1 MTSAYCSRYRSRS
14 HGSAVRRRRRRGWF
28 TLPAQLLPPFH
39 FSRPVSAMFGAP
51 EEDDADFLSP
61 ASGARLASLF
71 GLDQTVSSLGNEF
84 FQFTAPKQPKKSQT
98 AAGQAQKAPVAPA
111 APAVLVATAVLA
123 YRYTNG
129 QYLKQGKYG
138 AAVVGNHAAKEYRI
152 LLYISQQQQITAARI
167 HPGFVLT
174 VQPNNY
180 STFYDDQRQNWSIMF
195 ESEKAAMDF
204 SKQVC
209 IAKCNSSPGLDS
221 VLYQDLLLGEGQA
234 VEAGDS
240 LEVAYTGWLFQN
252 NGLGQVFDSNVN
264 KDKLLRLKL
273 GSGKV
278 IKGWEEG
285 MMGMKKG
292 GRRYLIIPPAWAYGA
307 QGVAGRVPPD
317 STLVFEVEVR
327 RVKLAKECS
336 GSDGL
341 SVSSRDSPA
350 PSPVP
355 SSDGFSADTGLL
367 PPSTI
372 PPKPGEPAVRAKSN
386 SISEQLANPDVA
398 KAKLISRMAK
408 MGQPMLPFLAGTAG
422 SQLDSSDSEIEDPNA
437 LRGTNQ
443 PVASSSVRPSQPSQA
458 VLPTVST
465 QVPQAS
471 GAAPSVSSA
480 AALIPATIQPSAALP
495 GGAQA
500 FQAYPGMTFAYP
512 QTAASASQLQPVGQ
526 MYPAPYQAPGDVT
539 SFLMTE
545 ARQHNTEIRLAVSK
559 VVDKMDHLA
568 AKVEELK
575 KQHSATSSLLPG
587 ISSVTMEAS
596 LIMSNIQ
603 RIIQENERLKQE
615 IFEKSSRI
623 EEQNEKI
630 SELIERNQRYV
641 EQSNLLMEQRN
652 HSLQT
657 TNENT
662 QARVLHAEQE
672 KAKVAEELAAAT
684 AQVSQ
689 LQLELTAHQKQEM
702 ALRQQLSAAVQE
714 AERHEAQLN
723 KLQAQ
728 VAELQEAS
736 EDSQSRFKAEK
747 QSRKQLDM
755 KITALEE
762 ELTDLKVEKETLER
776 NLAERKKKS
785 LSERAQAEE
794 EMEEIRRSYQQE
806 LDKLRQ
812 LLKKARTSTDQA
824 AAEQLSLIQA
834 ELESQWEA
842 KCERALAS
850 AKEQHVRQY
859 QEVCEHRDSLQQQLA
874 QLEEKLTALKHS
886 KKAEEQKLAEV
897 QQRLEELEP
906 LQEKVSALQADAVE
920 LKARYEERIRALE
933 RGQEGSSPA
942 DFTEE
947 VKKIMNSVFQSL
959 RGEFELD
966 ETYSGRTVLG
976 VVMNTIKTVTLQLL
990 NRQQEKPDPDSE
1002 KEESGTGAE
1011 RQEGSPGAKTN
1022 HEEPMQ
1028 NSPAQSVA
1036 LPADPGETPT
1046 GSMVSEQE
1054 DNSAPLL
1061 ARPGTPEGEQES
1073 WSKEEKIEEEHL
1085 CPTAKSHLD
1094 PEEGPLPAGQ
1104 PVPEVQQR
1112 QEGNPLG
1119 EAEPEHS
1126 PSRGSLQAEVA
1137 EPSVPEAKPGEAD
1150 VAALPTNAA
1159 AEQKAEEA
1167 VGGLEPPPLNG
1178 EEGSGSDPWDGA
1190 GSEKDRSASVSSPAE
1205 LGSAGTR
1212 ETPGQQGLGSSP
1224 RQKDSSLFED
1234 DNFFET
1240 ASPKPLKPQVPSEEE
1255 DEEEVSMKGRPP
1267 PAPLFGDDDDDDLD
1281 WLG

>member
-1 MTSAYCSRYRSRS
+1 YEGSPCHSFKVTSSLVY
-14 HGSAVRRRRRRGWF
+14 
-28 TLPAQLLPPFH
+28 
-39 FSRPVSAMFGAP
+39 
-51 EEDDADFLSP
+51 
-61 ASGARLASLF
+61 ARLASLF
-71 GLDQTVSSLGNEF
+71 GLDQTVSSHGNEF
-84 FQFTAPKQPKKSQT
+84 FQYTAPKQPKKGQT
-98 AAGQAQKAPVAPA
+98 AAQKAPVAPA
-111 APAVLVATAVLA
+111 ASGAPSVFMATAVHA

-138 AAVVGNHAAKEYRI
+138 AAVVGNHATKEYRI
-152 LLYISQQQQITAARI
+152 LLYISQQQQIATARI
-167 HPGFVLT
+167 HPGFILT

-209 IAKCNSSPGLDS
+209 IAKCNSSPVLDS
-221 VLYQDLLLGEGQA
+221 VLCQDLLLGEGQG
-234 VEAGDS
+234 VEGGDS
-240 LEVAYTGWLFQN
+240 LEIAYTGWLFQN

-285 MMGMKKG
+285 MVGMKKG

-327 RVKLAKECS
+327 RVKLVKECS
-336 GSDGL
+336 GSDGQ

-355 SSDGFSADTGLL
+355 NSDGFSADT
-367 PPSTI
+367 
-372 PPKPGEPAVRAKSN
+372 
-386 SISEQLANPDVA
+386 DVA

-422 SQLDSSDSEIEDPNA
+422 GQLDSSDSEIEVHHQSHKCNLFLIFFFLQCEFLNVESVAIA
-437 LRGTNQ
+437 LALYRE
-443 PVASSSVRPSQPSQA
+443 SVLCFCGKR
-458 VLPTVST
+458 
-465 QVPQAS
+465 
-471 GAAPSVSSA
+471 
-480 AALIPATIQPSAALP
+480 
-495 GGAQA
+495 
-500 FQAYPGMTFAYP
+500 AYPGMAFAYP

-526 MYPAPYQAPGDVT
+526 MYPTPYQAPGDVT

-545 ARQHNTEIRLAVSK
+545 ARQHNTEIRMAVSK

-575 KQHSATSSLLPG
+575 KQNTGNGSLLPG

-596 LIMSNIQ
+596 MIMSNIQ

-689 LQLELTAHQKQEM
+689 LQLELTAHEKKEM
-702 ALRQQLSAAVQE
+702 DLRKQLSAALQE
-714 AERHEAQLN
+714 AERHETQLN

-728 VAELQEAS
+728 LAELQEAS
-736 EDSQSRFKAEK
+736 EDTQTRFKAEK
-747 QSRKQLDM
+747 QSRKQLDL

-842 KCERALAS
+842 RCERTLAS

-859 QEVCEHRDSLQQQLA
+859 QEVCEQRDSLQQQVS
-874 QLEEKLTALKHS
+874 QLEEKY
-886 KKAEEQKLAEV
+886 
-897 QQRLEELEP
+897 
-906 LQEKVSALQADAVE
+906 SALQSDIVV
-920 LKARYEERIRALE
+920 LKGHYEKRIRDLE
-933 RGQEGSSPA
+933 KDQGRSSSA

-947 VKKIMNSVFQSL
+947 VKKIMNGVFQSL
-959 RGEFELD
+959 RGEFELE

-990 NRQQEKPDPDSE
+990 NRQQEKLDHDSK
-1002 KEESGTGAE
+1002 KEESRTGAA
-1011 RQEGSPGAKTN
+1011 RQEGSPGAKTD
-1022 HEEPMQ
+1022 HEEPVQ
-1028 NSPAQSVA
+1028 HSPAQCVA
-1036 LPADPGETPT
+1036 FPADPGEAAT
-1046 GSMVSEQE
+1046 GSMVSDQE
-1054 DNSAPLL
+1054 GESAPLS
-1061 ARPGTPEGEQES
+1061 ARPRAPEEEQATQSSGMSE
-1073 WSKEEKIEEEHL
+1073 EEKVQGEHL
-1085 CPTAKSHLD
+1085 SSTAESSLD
-1094 PEEGPLPAGQ
+1094 PDKGPVLAGQ
-1104 PVPEVQQR
+1104 PVPEVDENFVPAEQR
-1112 QEGNPLG
+1112 EESSPIR
-1119 EAEPEHS
+1119 EAETEHS
-1126 PSRGSLQAEVA
+1126 PSGVSLQAEVA
-1137 EPSVPEAKPGEAD
+1137 EPSALEAKPREAD
-1150 VAALPTNAA
+1150 VAVLPEKPA
-1159 AEQKAEEA
+1159 AEQEAEEP

-1178 EEGSGSDPWDGA
+1178 EGGNCTDPLGGA
-1190 GSEKDRSASVSSPAE
+1190 SCEEPASVSNTAE
-1205 LGSAGTR
+1205 LSSAIMR
-1212 ETPGQQGLGSSP
+1212 ETPGQQKLGSSP
-1224 RQKDSSLFED
+1224 RQKDS
-1234 DNFFET
+1234 
-1240 ASPKPLKPQVPSEEE
+1240 
-1255 DEEEVSMKGRPP
+1255 R
-1267 PAPLFGDDDDDDLD
+1267 
-1281 WLG
+1281 

>member
-1 MTSAYCSRYRSRS
+1 
-14 HGSAVRRRRRRGWF
+14 
-28 TLPAQLLPPFH
+28 
-39 FSRPVSAMFGAP
+39 MFGPA

-71 GLDQTVSSLGNEF
+71 GLDQTVSGQGNEF
-84 FQFTAPKQPKKSQT
+84 FQFTAPKQPKKGQA
-98 AAGQAQKAPVAPA
+98 AAGQPQKAPVAPA

-123 YRYTNG
+123 YRYANG

-152 LLYISQQQQITAARI
+152 LLYISQQQQITTARI

-209 IAKCNSSPGLDS
+209 IAKCNSSPVLES
-221 VLYQDLLLGEGQA
+221 VLYQDLLLGEGQG

-307 QGVAGRVPPD
+307 QGVPGRVPPD
-317 STLVFEVEVR
+317 STLVFEVEVK

-336 GSDGL
+336 ASDGL

-355 SSDGFSADTGLL
+355 SSDGFSADTGLM

-422 SQLDSSDSEIEDPNA
+422 GQLDSSDSEIEDPNT
-437 LRGTNQ
+437 LRGTAQ
-443 PVASSSVRPSQPSQA
+443 PVAPSAMRPSQPAQA

-480 AALIPATIQPSAALP
+480 ALIPATIQPHSALP
-495 GGAQA
+495 GGAQG
-500 FQAYPGMTFAYP
+500 FQAYPGMAFAYP

-575 KQHSATSSLLPG
+575 KQSSANSSLLPG

-596 LIMSNIQ
+596 MIMSNIQ

-672 KAKVAEELAAAT
+672 KHMLPVDRGWDQAKVAEELAAAT

-702 ALRQQLSAAVQE
+702 ALRKQLSAAVQE

-736 EDSQSRFKAEK
+736 EDTQSRFKAEK
-747 QSRKQLDM
+747 QSRKQLDL

-850 AKEQHVRQY
+850 AKEQHARQY
-859 QEVCEHRDSLQQQLA
+859 QEVCEQRDSLQQQLA

-886 KKAEEQKLAEV
+886 KKAEEQKLSEV

-906 LQEKVSALQADAVE
+906 IQEKFSALQADAVV

-933 RGQEGSSPA
+933 RDQEGSSPA

-959 RGEFELD
+959 RGEFELE

-990 NRQQEKPDPDSE
+990 NRQQEKPDHESE
-1002 KEESGTGAE
+1002 KEESGTV
-1011 RQEGSPGAKTN
+1011 RQKGSLGAKTDQQ
-1022 HEEPMQ
+1022 ESVQ

-1036 LPADPGETPT
+1036 FPADPGETAT
-1046 GSMVSEQE
+1046 GPRVSEQE
-1054 DNSAPLL
+1054 GKTAPHS
-1061 ARPGTPEGEQES
+1061 ARPGTPEEEQET
-1073 WSKEEKIEEEHL
+1073 WSNGVAEEEKVQGEHL
-1085 CPTAKSHLD
+1085 SPTAKSHLD
-1094 PEEGPLPAGQ
+1094 PEKGPVHAGQ
-1104 PVPEVQQR
+1104 PIPEEEHR
-1112 QEGNPLG
+1112 QESNPLG
-1119 EAEPEHS
+1119 KAEPEHS
-1126 PSRGSLQAEVA
+1126 PSRVSLQAEVA
-1137 EPSVPEAKPGEAD
+1137 EPSVPEAKPEVD
-1150 VAALPTNAA
+1150 VAAV
-1159 AEQKAEEA
+1159 EQKAEEA

-1178 EEGSGSDPWDGA
+1178 EEGSGSEPWDGA
-1190 GSEKDRSASVSSPAE
+1190 GPEKEQPASVSSTAE
-1205 LGSAGTR
+1205 LGSAVTR
-1212 ETPGQQGLGSSP
+1212 EAPGQQELGSSP
-1224 RQKDSSLFED
+1224 RQGDSSLFED

>member
-1 MTSAYCSRYRSRS
+1 
-14 HGSAVRRRRRRGWF
+14 
-28 TLPAQLLPPFH
+28 
-39 FSRPVSAMFGAP
+39 MFGAAA

-71 GLDQTVSSLGNEF
+71 GLDQTVSSHGNEF
-84 FQFTAPKQPKKSQT
+84 FQYTAPKQPKKTQT
-98 AAGQAQKAPVAPA
+98 AAAGQAAQKAPVAPA
-111 APAVLVATAVLA
+111 ASGAPCVFVATAVHA

-138 AAVVGNHAAKEYRI
+138 AAVVGNHATKEYRL

-167 HPGFVLT
+167 HPGFVFT

-209 IAKCNSSPGLDS
+209 IAKCNSSPVLDS
-221 VLYQDLLLGEGQA
+221 VLSQDLLLGEGQGA
-234 VEAGDS
+234 EGGDS
-240 LEVAYTGWLFQN
+240 VEVAYTGWLFQN

-292 GRRYLIIPPAWAYGA
+292 GRRCLIIPPAWAYGA

-327 RVKLAKECS
+327 RVKLVKDCS
-336 GSDGL
+336 GSDGQ
-341 SVSSRDSPA
+341 SISSRGSPA

-386 SISEQLANPDVA
+386 SISEQLA
-398 KAKLISRMAK
+398 
-408 MGQPMLPFLAGTAG
+408 
-422 SQLDSSDSEIEDPNA
+422 DPNT
-437 LRGTNQ
+437 LRGTAQ
-443 PVASSSVRPSQPSQA
+443 PVASSSVRSAQPAHA

-471 GAAPSVSSA
+471 GSAPPVSS
-480 AALIPATIQPSAALP
+480 AALIPATIQPHSALP
-495 GGAQA
+495 AGAQG
-500 FQAYPGMTFAYP
+500 FQAYPGMAFAYP
-512 QTAASASQLQPVGQ
+512 QSAASASQLQPVGQ
-526 MYPAPYQAPGDVT
+526 MYPAPYQAPGDIT

-545 ARQHNTEIRLAVSK
+545 ARQHNIEIRMAVSK

-568 AKVEELK
+568 AKVEELR
-575 KQHSATSSLLPG
+575 KQSAGNSSLLPG

-596 LIMSNIQ
+596 MIMSNIQ

-657 TNENT
+657 TTENT

-689 LQLELTAHQKQEM
+689 LQLELTAHQKKEM
-702 ALRQQLSAAVQE
+702 DLRKQLSAALQE
-714 AERHEAQLN
+714 AELHETQLN

-728 VAELQEAS
+728 LAELQEAS
-736 EDSQSRFKAEK
+736 EDTQTRFKAEK

-755 KITALEE
+755 KISALEE

-842 KCERALAS
+842 KCERMLAS
-850 AKEQHVRQY
+850 AKEQHMRQY
-859 QEVCEHRDSLQQQLA
+859 QEVCEQRDALQQQVS
-874 QLEEKLTALKHS
+874 QLEEKLKALKHS
-886 KKAEEQKLAEV
+886 KKAEEQKLSEF
-897 QQRLEELEP
+897 QQRLEQLEP
-906 LQEKVSALQADAVE
+906 IKEKCSALQSDIVA
-920 LKARYEERIRALE
+920 LKAHYEERIQDLE
-933 RGQEGSSPA
+933 KDQAGSSPA

-947 VKKIMNSVFQSL
+947 VKKIMNGVFQSL
-959 RGEFELD
+959 RGEFEL
-966 ETYSGRTVLG
+966 EEAYSGRTVLG

-990 NRQQEKPDPDSE
+990 SRQQEKPDQDSE
-1002 KEESGTGAE
+1002 KEESEPGAV
-1011 RQEGSPGAKTN
+1011 RQEGSPGAKPS

-1028 NSPAQSVA
+1028 RSPAQSA
-1036 LPADPGETPT
+1036 TFPADPEEAAT
-1046 GSMVSEQE
+1046 GSVVPGQE
-1054 DNSAPLL
+1054 GESAPLT
-1061 ARPGTPEGEQES
+1061 ARPTASEEEPVTQSSGVS
-1073 WSKEEKIEEEHL
+1073 EEKIQGEHL
-1085 CPTAKSHLD
+1085 SSTAESHLD
-1094 PEEGPLPAGQ
+1094 PDKGPVLAGQ
-1104 PVPEVQQR
+1104 PVPEVDEDFIPAEQG
-1112 QEGNPLG
+1112 QESSPIRKAAT
-1119 EAEPEHS
+1119 ERS
-1126 PSRGSLQAEVA
+1126 PSRLSLQAEAA
-1137 EPSVPEAKPGEAD
+1137 EPSVLEAKPEEAD
-1150 VAALPTNAA
+1150 VAVFPGKPAV
-1159 AEQKAEEA
+1159 EQKAEEP

-1178 EEGSGSDPWDGA
+1178 EGGNCTDPLYEA
-1190 GSEKDRSASVSSPAE
+1190 TSEDPASASNRAE
-1205 LGSAGTR
+1205 LSSAVIR
-1212 ETPGQQGLGSSP
+1212 ETPGQQELDSSP
-1224 RQKDSSLFED
+1224 RQKESSLFED
-1234 DNFFET
+1234 DDFFET
-1240 ASPKPLKPQVPSEEE
+1240 ASQKPLKPRVLSEEE

>member
-1 MTSAYCSRYRSRS
+1 
-14 HGSAVRRRRRRGWF
+14 
-28 TLPAQLLPPFH
+28 
-39 FSRPVSAMFGAP
+39 MFGAVAAA

-71 GLDQTVSSLGNEF
+71 GLDQTVSSHGNEF
-84 FQFTAPKQPKKSQT
+84 FQYTAPKQPKKGQT
-98 AAGQAQKAPVAPA
+98 AAGQAAQKAPLAPA
-111 APAVLVATAVLA
+111 ASGAPSVFMATAVHA

-138 AAVVGNHAAKEYRI
+138 AAVVGNHATKEYRI
-152 LLYISQQQQITAARI
+152 LLYISQQQQIATARI
-167 HPGFVLT
+167 HPGFILT

-209 IAKCNSSPGLDS
+209 IAKCNSSPVLDS
-221 VLYQDLLLGEGQA
+221 VLYQDLLLGEGQG
-234 VEAGDS
+234 VEGGDS
-240 LEVAYTGWLFQN
+240 LEIAYTGWLFQN

-327 RVKLAKECS
+327 RVKLVKECS
-336 GSDGL
+336 GSDGQ

-355 SSDGFSADTGLL
+355 NSDGFSADTGLL

-422 SQLDSSDSEIEDPNA
+422 SQLDSSDSEIEDPNT
-437 LRGTNQ
+437 LRGTAQ
-443 PVASSSVRPSQPSQA
+443 PVASSSVRPSQPAHA

-471 GAAPSVSSA
+471 GSTPPVSS
-480 AALIPATIQPSAALP
+480 AALIPATIQPHSALP
-495 GGAQA
+495 GGAQG
-500 FQAYPGMTFAYP
+500 FQAYPGMAFAYP

-526 MYPAPYQAPGDVT
+526 MYPTPYQAPGDVT

-545 ARQHNTEIRLAVSK
+545 ARQHNTEIRMAVSK

-575 KQHSATSSLLPG
+575 KQNTGNGSLLPG

-596 LIMSNIQ
+596 MIMSNIQ

-689 LQLELTAHQKQEM
+689 LQLELTAHEKKEM
-702 ALRQQLSAAVQE
+702 DLRKQLSAALQE
-714 AERHEAQLN
+714 AERHETQLN

-728 VAELQEAS
+728 LAELQEAS
-736 EDSQSRFKAEK
+736 EDTQTRFKAEK
-747 QSRKQLDM
+747 QSRKQLDL

-842 KCERALAS
+842 RCERTLAS

-859 QEVCEHRDSLQQQLA
+859 QEVCEQRDSLQQQVS
-874 QLEEKLTALKHS
+874 QLEEKLATLKQL
-886 KKAEEQKLAEV
+886 KKAEEQKLSEF
-897 QQRLEELEP
+897 QQRLEQLEP
-906 LQEKVSALQADAVE
+906 IKEKYSALQSDIVV
-920 LKARYEERIRALE
+920 LKGHYEKRIRDLE
-933 RGQEGSSPA
+933 KDQDGSSSA

-947 VKKIMNSVFQSL
+947 VKKIMNGVFQSL
-959 RGEFELD
+959 RGEFELE

-990 NRQQEKPDPDSE
+990 NRQHEKLDHDSK
-1002 KEESGTGAE
+1002 KEESRTGAA
-1011 RQEGSPGAKTN
+1011 RQEGSPGAKTD
-1022 HEEPMQ
+1022 HEEPVQ
-1028 NSPAQSVA
+1028 HSPAQCVA
-1036 LPADPGETPT
+1036 FPADPGEAAT
-1046 GSMVSEQE
+1046 GSMVSDQE
-1054 DNSAPLL
+1054 GESAPLS
-1061 ARPGTPEGEQES
+1061 ARPRTPEEEQVTQSSGMSE
-1073 WSKEEKIEEEHL
+1073 EEKVQGEHL
-1085 CPTAKSHLD
+1085 SSTAESSLD
-1094 PEEGPLPAGQ
+1094 PDKGPVLAGQ
-1104 PVPEVQQR
+1104 PVPEVDENFVPAKQR
-1112 QEGNPLG
+1112 QESSPIR
-1119 EAEPEHS
+1119 EAETEHS
-1126 PSRGSLQAEVA
+1126 PSRVSLQAEVA
-1137 EPSVPEAKPGEAD
+1137 EPSAVEAKPREAD
-1150 VAALPTNAA
+1150 VAVLPEKPA
-1159 AEQKAEEA
+1159 AEQKAEEP

-1178 EEGSGSDPWDGA
+1178 EGGKCTDPSGGA
-1190 GSEKDRSASVSSPAE
+1190 SSEEPASVSNTAE
-1205 LGSAGTR
+1205 LSSAIMR
-1212 ETPGQQGLGSSP
+1212 ETPGQQKLGSSP

-1240 ASPKPLKPQVPSEEE
+1240 ASCKPLKPRVPSEEE

>member
-1 MTSAYCSRYRSRS
+1 M
-14 HGSAVRRRRRRGWF
+14 
-28 TLPAQLLPPFH
+28 
-39 FSRPVSAMFGAP
+39 
-51 EEDDADFLSP
+51 
-61 ASGARLASLF
+61 
-71 GLDQTVSSLGNEF
+71 
-84 FQFTAPKQPKKSQT
+84 
-98 AAGQAQKAPVAPA
+98 
-111 APAVLVATAVLA
+111 
-123 YRYTNG
+123 NG

-152 LLYISQQQQITAARI
+152 LLYISQQQQITSARI
-167 HPGFVLT
+167 HPGFLLT

-195 ESEKAAMDF
+195 ESEKAAVDF

-209 IAKCNSSPGLDS
+209 IAKCNSCPALDS
-221 VLYQDLLLGEGQA
+221 VLCQDLLLGEGQA
-234 VEAGDS
+234 VEGGDS

-285 MMGMKKG
+285 MLGMKKG
-292 GRRYLIIPPAWAYGA
+292 GRRFLIIPPAWAYGA

-317 STLVFEVEVR
+317 STLVFEVEIR

-355 SSDGFSADTGLL
+355 SSDGFSSDTGLV
-367 PPSTI
+367 PPSSI

-422 SQLDSSDSEIEDPNA
+422 SQLDSSDSEIEDPNT
-437 LRGTNQ
+437 LRGTTQ
-443 PVASSSVRPSQPSQA
+443 PVASSRPSQPAQA
-458 VLPTVST
+458 VLPTVAT

-480 AALIPATIQPSAALP
+480 ALIPATIQPHSALP
-495 GGAQA
+495 GGAQG
-500 FQAYPGMTFAYP
+500 FQAYPGVPFAYP

-575 KQHSATSSLLPG
+575 KQSTANSSLLPG

-596 LIMSNIQ
+596 MIMSNIQ

-672 KAKVAEELAAAT
+672 KHMLPVDRGWDQAKVAEELAAAT

-689 LQLELTAHQKQEM
+689 LQLELTAHQKKEM
-702 ALRQQLSAAVQE
+702 ELRKQLSCAVQD
-714 AERHEAQLN
+714 AERQEAQLN

-736 EDSQSRFKAEK
+736 QDTQSRFKAEK

-755 KITALEE
+755 KMAALEE
-762 ELTDLKVEKETLER
+762 ELADLRVEKETLER

-824 AAEQLSLIQA
+824 AAEQLSVLQA
-834 ELESQWEA
+834 ELESQCEA

-850 AKEQHVRQY
+850 AKEQHARQC
-859 QEVCEHRDSLQQQLA
+859 QELCEQRDSLQHQVA

-886 KKAEEQKLAEV
+886 KKAEEQKLSEV

-906 LQEKVSALQADAVE
+906 IQEKHSALQADVLL
-920 LKARYEERIRALE
+920 LKARYEERIRELQRE
-933 RGQEGSSPA
+933 QRGSSPA
-942 DFTEE
+942 DFTEQ
-947 VKKIMNSVFQSL
+947 VKKIMNGVFQSL
-959 RGEFELD
+959 RGEFEL
-966 ETYSGRTVLG
+966 EEMYSGRTVLG
-976 VVMNTIKTVTLQLL
+976 LVMNTIKTVTLQLL
-990 NRQQEKPDPDSE
+990 NKQQEKPEHGSE
-1002 KEESGTGAE
+1002 NEECGTGAGK
-1011 RQEGSPGAKTN
+1011 QEGSPGAKTE
-1022 HEEPMQ
+1022 HEEPLQ
-1028 NSPAQSVA
+1028 HSPAQSTA
-1036 LPADPGETPT
+1036 PPADPGEVTR
-1046 GSMVSEQE
+1046 GSLESEQE
-1054 DNSAPLL
+1054 GQAAPHP
-1061 ARPGTPEGEQES
+1061 ASPRAP
-1073 WSKEEKIEEEHL
+1073 EEKQETQSMGVTEEENVQEEHL
-1085 CPTAKSHLD
+1085 PAPAACSA
-1094 PEEGPLPAGQ
+1094 EQGPVPAGQ
-1104 PVPEVQQR
+1104 PVPGLQQR
-1112 QEGNPLG
+1112 LHTAAIGKAG
-1119 EAEPEHS
+1119 PEQA
-1126 PSRGSLQAEVA
+1126 PSAVSVQAE
-1137 EPSVPEAKPGEAD
+1137 
-1150 VAALPTNAA
+1150 A
-1159 AEQKAEEA
+1159 AEASVAGAQAGEVDEAVLPAHPAVEQKEEEA
-1167 VGGLEPPPLNG
+1167 LGGLEPPPLNG
-1178 EEGSGSDPWDGA
+1178 EEGSGTDPWDGA
-1190 GSEKDRSASVSSPAE
+1190 GSEQEPASAV
-1205 LGSAGTR
+1205 LGG
-1212 ETPGQQGLGSSP
+1212 TPGSQELGSSP
-1224 RQKDSSLFED
+1224 RHTDSSLFED

-1240 ASPKPLKPQVPSEEE
+1240 ASPKPLKPQVLSEEE

-1267 PAPLFGDDDDDDLD
+1267 PAPLFGDDDDDELD

>member
-1 MTSAYCSRYRSRS
+1 
-14 HGSAVRRRRRRGWF
+14 
-28 TLPAQLLPPFH
+28 
-39 FSRPVSAMFGAP
+39 MFGAAA

-61 ASGARLASLF
+61 ASG
-71 GLDQTVSSLGNEF
+71 
-84 FQFTAPKQPKKSQT
+84 
-98 AAGQAQKAPVAPA
+98 
-111 APAVLVATAVLA
+111 
-123 YRYTNG
+123 TNG

-138 AAVVGNHAAKEYRI
+138 AAVVGNHATKEYRL

-167 HPGFVLT
+167 HPGFVFT

-209 IAKCNSSPGLDS
+209 IAKCNSSPVLDS
-221 VLYQDLLLGEGQA
+221 VLSQDLLLGEGQGA
-234 VEAGDS
+234 EGGDS
-240 LEVAYTGWLFQN
+240 VEVAYTGWLFQN

-292 GRRYLIIPPAWAYGA
+292 GRRCLIIPPAWAYGA

-327 RVKLAKECS
+327 RVKLVKDCS
-336 GSDGL
+336 GSDGQ
-341 SVSSRDSPA
+341 SISSRGSPA

-422 SQLDSSDSEIEDPNA
+422 SQLDSSDSEIEDPNT
-437 LRGTNQ
+437 LRGTAQ
-443 PVASSSVRPSQPSQA
+443 PVASSSVRSAQPAHA

-471 GAAPSVSSA
+471 GSAPPVSS
-480 AALIPATIQPSAALP
+480 AALIPATIQPHSALP
-495 GGAQA
+495 AGAQG
-500 FQAYPGMTFAYP
+500 FQAYPGMAFAYP
-512 QTAASASQLQPVGQ
+512 QSAASASQLQPVGQ
-526 MYPAPYQAPGDVT
+526 MYPAPYQAPGDIT

-545 ARQHNTEIRLAVSK
+545 ARQHNIEIRMAVSK

-568 AKVEELK
+568 AKVEELR
-575 KQHSATSSLLPG
+575 KQSAGNSSLLPG

-596 LIMSNIQ
+596 MIMSNIQ

-657 TNENT
+657 TTENT

-689 LQLELTAHQKQEM
+689 LQLELTAHQKKEM
-702 ALRQQLSAAVQE
+702 DLRKQLSAALQE
-714 AERHEAQLN
+714 AELHETQLN

-728 VAELQEAS
+728 LAELQEAS
-736 EDSQSRFKAEK
+736 EDTQTRFKAEK

-755 KITALEE
+755 KISALEE

-842 KCERALAS
+842 KCERMLAS
-850 AKEQHVRQY
+850 AKEQHMRQY
-859 QEVCEHRDSLQQQLA
+859 QEVCEQRDALQQQVS
-874 QLEEKLTALKHS
+874 QLEEKLKALKHS
-886 KKAEEQKLAEV
+886 KKAEEQKLSEF
-897 QQRLEELEP
+897 QQRLEQLEP
-906 LQEKVSALQADAVE
+906 IKEKCSALQSDIVA
-920 LKARYEERIRALE
+920 LKAHYEERIQDLE
-933 RGQEGSSPA
+933 KDQAGSSPA

-947 VKKIMNSVFQSL
+947 VKKIMNGVFQSL
-959 RGEFELD
+959 RGEFEL
-966 ETYSGRTVLG
+966 EEAYSGRTVLG

-990 NRQQEKPDPDSE
+990 SRQQEKPDQDSE
-1002 KEESGTGAE
+1002 KEESEPGAV
-1011 RQEGSPGAKTN
+1011 RQEGSPGAKPS

-1028 NSPAQSVA
+1028 RSPAQSA
-1036 LPADPGETPT
+1036 TFPADPEEAAT
-1046 GSMVSEQE
+1046 GSVVPGQE
-1054 DNSAPLL
+1054 GESAPLT
-1061 ARPGTPEGEQES
+1061 ARPTASEEEPVTQSSGVS
-1073 WSKEEKIEEEHL
+1073 EEKIQGEHL
-1085 CPTAKSHLD
+1085 SSTAESHLD
-1094 PEEGPLPAGQ
+1094 PDKGPVLAGQ
-1104 PVPEVQQR
+1104 PVPEVDEDFIPAEQG
-1112 QEGNPLG
+1112 QESSPIRKAAT
-1119 EAEPEHS
+1119 ERS
-1126 PSRGSLQAEVA
+1126 PSRLSLQAEAA
-1137 EPSVPEAKPGEAD
+1137 EPSVLEAKPEEAD
-1150 VAALPTNAA
+1150 VAVFPGKPAV
-1159 AEQKAEEA
+1159 EQKAEEP

-1178 EEGSGSDPWDGA
+1178 EGGNCTDPLYEA
-1190 GSEKDRSASVSSPAE
+1190 TSEDPASASNRAE
-1205 LGSAGTR
+1205 LSSAVIR
-1212 ETPGQQGLGSSP
+1212 ETPGQQELDSSP
-1224 RQKDSSLFED
+1224 RQKESSLFED
-1234 DNFFET
+1234 DDFFET
-1240 ASPKPLKPQVPSEEE
+1240 ASQKPLKPRVLSEEE

>member
-1 MTSAYCSRYRSRS
+1 
-14 HGSAVRRRRRRGWF
+14 
-28 TLPAQLLPPFH
+28 
-39 FSRPVSAMFGAP
+39 MFAAA

-71 GLDQTVSSLGNEF
+71 GLDQTVSSQGNEF
-84 FQFTAPKQPKKSQT
+84 FQFTAPKQPKKGQT

-111 APAVLVATAVLA
+111 ASGAPSVLVATAVLA

-129 QYLKQGKYG
+129 QYVRQGKYG
-138 AAVVGNHAAKEYRI
+138 AAVLGNHTAKEYRI
-152 LLYISQQQQITAARI
+152 LLYINQQQQITSARI

-174 VQPNNY
+174 VRPNNY
-180 STFYDDQRQNWSIMF
+180 STFYDDHRQNWSIMF
-195 ESEKAAMDF
+195 ESEKAAVDF

-209 IAKCNSSPGLDS
+209 LAKCNSSPALDS
-221 VLYQDLLLGEGQA
+221 VLCQDLLLGEGQG
-234 VEAGDS
+234 VEGGDS

-285 MMGMKKG
+285 MLGMKKG
-292 GRRYLIIPPAWAYGA
+292 GRRFLIIPPAWAYGA

-341 SVSSRDSPA
+341 SVSSRDSLA

-355 SSDGFSADTGLL
+355 SSDGFSSDTGLV

-372 PPKPGEPAVRAKSN
+372 PPKPGEPAVRAKSS

-422 SQLDSSDSEIEDPNA
+422 SQLDSSDSEIEDPNT
-437 LRGTNQ
+437 LRGTTQ
-443 PVASSSVRPSQPSQA
+443 PVASSRPSQPAQA

-480 AALIPATIQPSAALP
+480 ALIPATMQPHSALP
-495 GGAQA
+495 GGAQG
-500 FQAYPGMTFAYP
+500 FQAYPGVAFAYP

-575 KQHSATSSLLPG
+575 KQSTANSSLLPG

-596 LIMSNIQ
+596 MIMSNIQ

-689 LQLELTAHQKQEM
+689 LQLELTAHQKKEM
-702 ALRQQLSAAVQE
+702 DLRKQLSCAVQD
-714 AERHEAQLN
+714 AERQEAQLN

-736 EDSQSRFKAEK
+736 QDTQSRFKAEK

-755 KITALEE
+755 KIAALEE
-762 ELTDLKVEKETLER
+762 ELTDLRVEKETLER

-824 AAEQLSLIQA
+824 AAEQLSVMQA
-834 ELESQWEA
+834 ELESQCEA
-842 KCERALAS
+842 RCERALAS
-850 AKEQHVRQY
+850 AKEQHARQC
-859 QEVCEHRDSLQQQLA
+859 QELCEQRDSLQHQVF
-874 QLEEKLTALKHS
+874 QLEEK
-886 KKAEEQKLAEV
+886 
-897 QQRLEELEP
+897 
-906 LQEKVSALQADAVE
+906 
-920 LKARYEERIRALE
+920 
-933 RGQEGSSPA
+933 
-942 DFTEE
+942 
-947 VKKIMNSVFQSL
+947 VKKTMNGVFQSL

-966 ETYSGRTVLG
+966 EMYSGRTVLG
-976 VVMNTIKTVTLQLL
+976 LVMNTIKTVTLQLL
-990 NRQQEKPDPDSE
+990 SRQQEKPGDGSE
-1002 KEESGTGAE
+1002 NEECGTGAG
-1011 RQEGSPGAKTN
+1011 RLEGSPGAKT
-1022 HEEPMQ
+1022 ERKEPLQ
-1028 NSPAQSVA
+1028 HSPAQSTA
-1036 LPADPGETPT
+1036 PPADPGEVSR
-1046 GSMVSEQE
+1046 GSLESEQE
-1054 DNSAPLL
+1054 GQAAPHP
-1061 ARPGTPEGEQES
+1061 ARPRAPEEEQDTRSSGVTE
-1073 WSKEEKIEEEHL
+1073 EEKVQEEQL
-1085 CPTAKSHLD
+1085 PPTADPSLD
-1094 PEEGPLPAGQ
+1094 AEMGPVLAGQ
-1104 PVPEVQQR
+1104 PVPGLEQR
-1112 QEGNPLG
+1112 LG
-1119 EAEPEHS
+1119 SVPSGKSDPEQG
-1126 PSRGSLQAEVA
+1126 PSAVALQAEAA
-1137 EPSVPEAKPGEAD
+1137 EPSAPGAKPGEVD
-1150 VAALPTNAA
+1150 EAALPAHPA
-1159 AEQKAEEA
+1159 GEQKAEEA
-1167 VGGLEPPPLNG
+1167 VGALEPPPLNG
-1178 EEGSGSDPWDGA
+1178 EEGSGTDPWDGA
-1190 GSEKDRSASVSSPAE
+1190 GCEQEPASVSSRAQP
-1205 LGSAGTR
+1205 GSAVLA
-1212 ETPGQQGLGSSP
+1212 ETPGSQELGSSP
-1224 RQKDSSLFED
+1224 KHTDSSLFED

-1267 PAPLFGDDDDDDLD
+1267 PTPLFGDDDDDDLD

>member
-1 MTSAYCSRYRSRS
+1 
-14 HGSAVRRRRRRGWF
+14 
-28 TLPAQLLPPFH
+28 
-39 FSRPVSAMFGAP
+39 MFGATA

-71 GLDQTVSSLGNEF
+71 GLDQTVSSHGNEF
-84 FQFTAPKQPKKSQT
+84 FQYTAPKQPKKGQMA
-98 AAGQAQKAPVAPA
+98 AAGQAAQKAPVAPA
-111 APAVLVATAVLA
+111 ASGAPSVFVATAVHA

-138 AAVVGNHAAKEYRI
+138 AAVVGNHATKEYRI

-167 HPGFVLT
+167 HPGFILT

-209 IAKCNSSPGLDS
+209 IAKCNSSPVLDS
-221 VLYQDLLLGEGQA
+221 VLYQDLLLGEGQG
-234 VEAGDS
+234 VEGGDS
-240 LEVAYTGWLFQN
+240 LEIAYTGWLFQN

-307 QGVAGRVPPD
+307 QGVTGRVPPD

-327 RVKLAKECS
+327 RVKLVKECS
-336 GSDGL
+336 GSDGQ

-355 SSDGFSADTGLL
+355 NADGFSADTGLL

-386 SISEQLANPDVA
+386 SISEQLA
-398 KAKLISRMAK
+398 
-408 MGQPMLPFLAGTAG
+408 
-422 SQLDSSDSEIEDPNA
+422 DPNT
-437 LRGTNQ
+437 LRGTAQ
-443 PVASSSVRPSQPSQA
+443 PVASSSVRPSQPAHA

-465 QVPQAS
+465 QVPQGS
-471 GAAPSVSSA
+471 GSTPPVSS
-480 AALIPATIQPSAALP
+480 AALIPATIQPHSALP
-495 GGAQA
+495 GGAQG
-500 FQAYPGMTFAYP
+500 FQAYPGMAFAYP

-526 MYPAPYQAPGDVT
+526 MYPTPYQAPGDVT

-575 KQHSATSSLLPG
+575 KQNAGNSSLLPG

-596 LIMSNIQ
+596 MIMSNIQ

-672 KAKVAEELAAAT
+672 KHMLPVDRGWDQAKVAEELAAAT

-689 LQLELTAHQKQEM
+689 LQLELTAHQKKEM
-702 ALRQQLSAAVQE
+702 DLRKQLSAALQE
-714 AERHEAQLN
+714 AERHETQLN

-728 VAELQEAS
+728 LEELQEAS
-736 EDSQSRFKAEK
+736 EDTQTRFKAEK

-842 KCERALAS
+842 KCERSLAS

-859 QEVCEHRDSLQQQLA
+859 QEVCEQRDSLQQQVS
-874 QLEEKLTALKHS
+874 QLEEKLAALKHS
-886 KKAEEQKLAEV
+886 KKAEEQKLSEF
-897 QQRLEELEP
+897 QQHLEQLEP
-906 LQEKVSALQADAVE
+906 IKEKYLALQSDVVM
-920 LKARYEERIRALE
+920 LKARYEQRIRDLE
-933 RGQEGSSPA
+933 RDQDGSSPA

-959 RGEFELD
+959 RGEFELE

-990 NRQQEKPDPDSE
+990 NRQQEKPDHDSK
-1002 KEESGTGAE
+1002 KEDSGTGVA
-1011 RQEGSPGAKTN
+1011 RQEGSRGAKTD
-1022 HEEPMQ
+1022 HEDPAQ
-1028 NSPAQSVA
+1028 HSPAQSVA
-1036 LPADPGETPT
+1036 FPANPGEATT
-1046 GSMVSEQE
+1046 GSTVSDQDSE
-1054 DNSAPLL
+1054 SAPLSV
-1061 ARPGTPEGEQES
+1061 RPRTPEEEQVTQSSGVSE
-1073 WSKEEKIEEEHL
+1073 EEKVQGEH
-1085 CPTAKSHLD
+1085 PSSTAESRLD
-1094 PEEGPLPAGQ
+1094 PDKGPVFAGQ
-1104 PVPEVQQR
+1104 PAPEVDEDSIPAEQR
-1112 QEGNPLG
+1112 QESSPTRK
-1119 EAEPEHS
+1119 AEPECR
-1126 PSRGSLQAEVA
+1126 PSRVSLQAEVA
-1137 EPSVPEAKPGEAD
+1137 EPSVVEAKPGEAD
-1150 VAALPTNAA
+1150 VAVLPEKPAV
-1159 AEQKAEEA
+1159 EQRAEEP

-1178 EEGSGSDPWDGA
+1178 EGGNCTDLSDGAVSQKGPASGSSTAEP
-1190 GSEKDRSASVSSPAE
+1190 SSAVI
-1205 LGSAGTR
+1205 R
-1212 ETPGQQGLGSSP
+1212 ETSGEMELGSSP
-1224 RQKDSSLFED
+1224 RQKDSSLSED

-1240 ASPKPLKPQVPSEEE
+1240 ASHKPLKPRVPSEED

>member
-1 MTSAYCSRYRSRS
+1 
-14 HGSAVRRRRRRGWF
+14 
-28 TLPAQLLPPFH
+28 
-39 FSRPVSAMFGAP
+39 MFGAA
-51 EEDDADFLSP
+51 EEDDADFLAP
-61 ASGARLASLF
+61 GGGARLASLF
-71 GLDQTVSSLGNEF
+71 GLDQTVSSQGNEF
-84 FQFTAPKQPKKSQT
+84 FQYTAPKQPKKGQAA
-98 AAGQAQKAPVAPA
+98 AAGQAAQKAPVAPA
-111 APAVLVATAVLA
+111 ASGAPSVFVATAVHA

-138 AAVVGNHAAKEYRI
+138 AAVVGNHATKEYRI
-152 LLYISQQQQITAARI
+152 LLYISQQQQIASARI

-204 SKQVC
+204 GKQVC
-209 IAKCNSSPGLDS
+209 IAKCNSSPVLDS
-221 VLYQDLLLGEGQA
+221 VLYQDLLLGEGQG
-234 VEAGDS
+234 VEGGDS
-240 LEVAYTGWLFQN
+240 LEIAYTGWLFQN
-252 NGLGQVFDSNVN
+252 NGLGQVFDSNIN

-285 MMGMKKG
+285 MVGMKKG
-292 GRRYLIIPPAWAYGA
+292 GRRYLIIPPAWAYGT
-307 QGVAGRVPPD
+307 QGVSGRVPPD

-327 RVKLAKECS
+327 RVKLVKEGS
-336 GSDGL
+336 GSDGQ

-355 SSDGFSADTGLL
+355 NSDGFSADTALL

-386 SISEQLANPDVA
+386 SISEQLANPNVA

-422 SQLDSSDSEIEDPNA
+422 SQLDSSDSEIEDPNTQ
-437 LRGTNQ
+437 RGASQ
-443 PVASSSVRPSQPSQA
+443 PVASSSMRPSQPAHA
-458 VLPTVST
+458 VLPTVSS

-471 GAAPSVSSA
+471 GSMPPVSS
-480 AALIPATIQPSAALP
+480 AALIPATIQPHSVLP
-495 GGAQA
+495 GGAQG
-500 FQAYPGMTFAYP
+500 FQPYPGMPLAYP
-512 QTAASASQLQPVGQ
+512 QTATSASQLQPVGQ
-526 MYPAPYQAPGDVT
+526 LYPTPYQAPGDVT

-545 ARQHNTEIRLAVSK
+545 ARQHNTEIRMAVSK

-575 KQHSATSSLLPG
+575 KQNAGNTSLLPG

-596 LIMSNIQ
+596 MIMSNIQ

-689 LQLELTAHQKQEM
+689 LQLELTAHKKKEM
-702 ALRQQLSAAVQE
+702 DLRKQLSAALQE
-714 AERHEAQLN
+714 AERHETQLN

-728 VAELQEAS
+728 LAELQEAS
-736 EDSQSRFKAEK
+736 EDTQTRFKAEK
-747 QSRKQLDM
+747 QSRKHLDM

-762 ELTDLKVEKETLER
+762 ELADLKVEKETLEK

-842 KCERALAS
+842 KCERTLAS
-850 AKEQHVRQY
+850 AKEQHARQY
-859 QEVCEHRDSLQQQLA
+859 QEVCEQRDSLQQQVS
-874 QLEEKLTALKHS
+874 QLEEKIGALKHL
-886 KKAEEQKLAEV
+886 KKAEEQKLSDL
-897 QQRLEELEP
+897 QQRLEQLEP
-906 LQEKVSALQADAVE
+906 IREKYSALQSDVAV
-920 LKARYEERIRALE
+920 LKARYEERIQELE
-933 RGQEGSSPA
+933 KDQDRSSPA

-947 VKKIMNSVFQSL
+947 VKKIMNGVFQSL
-959 RGEFELD
+959 RGEFELE

-990 NRQQEKPDPDSE
+990 NKQQEKSEHDSKTE
-1002 KEESGTGAE
+1002 EPGAGRPEGSLGAKKDHEESVL
-1011 RQEGSPGAKTN
+1011 
-1022 HEEPMQ
+1022 H
-1028 NSPAQSVA
+1028 SPAQGA
-1036 LPADPGETPT
+1036 ACPAGPGEVST
-1046 GSMVSEQE
+1046 GSPVCDQKGESVSLVAGARMPEEEQTAQSNGVSEE
-1054 DNSAPLL
+1054 EEVP
-1061 ARPGTPEGEQES
+1061 QES
-1073 WSKEEKIEEEHL
+1073 LSSRAESCLNPDKQ
-1085 CPTAKSHLD
+1085 
-1094 PEEGPLPAGQ
+1094 PELAEQAVPKVDEDFVLAG
-1104 PVPEVQQR
+1104 QR
-1112 QEGNPLG
+1112 QESSPIKK
-1119 EAEPEHS
+1119 AETERS
-1126 PSRGSLQAEVA
+1126 PSRVSWQAEVA
-1137 EPSVPEAKPGEAD
+1137 EPSALETGSGEVD
-1150 VAALPTNAA
+1150 VAVLPEEAS
-1159 AEQKAEEA
+1159 AEQKAEEL
-1167 VGGLEPPPLNG
+1167 VGGLEPPPLSS
-1178 EEGSGSDPWDGA
+1178 EGGNCTDLSDGA
-1190 GSEKDRSASVSSPAE
+1190 SSDQEPASVSVAE
-1205 LGSAGTR
+1205 RSSAVIR
-1212 ETPGQQGLGSSP
+1212 EIPQQQELGSSP

-1234 DNFFET
+1234 DNFKT
-1240 ASPKPLKPQVPSEEE
+1240 TSRKPLKPQVPSEEE

-1267 PAPLFGDDDDDDLD
+1267 PAPLFADDDDDDLD

>member
-1 MTSAYCSRYRSRS
+1 
-14 HGSAVRRRRRRGWF
+14 
-28 TLPAQLLPPFH
+28 
-39 FSRPVSAMFGAP
+39 MFAAA

-71 GLDQTVSSLGNEF
+71 GLDQTVSSQGNEF
-84 FQFTAPKQPKKSQT
+84 FQFTAPKQPKKGQT

-111 APAVLVATAVLA
+111 ASGAPSVLVATAVLA

-129 QYLKQGKYG
+129 QYVRQGKYG
-138 AAVVGNHAAKEYRI
+138 AAVLGNHTAKEYRI
-152 LLYISQQQQITAARI
+152 LLYINQQQQITSARI

-174 VQPNNY
+174 VRPNNY
-180 STFYDDQRQNWSIMF
+180 STFYDDHRQNWSIMF
-195 ESEKAAMDF
+195 ESEKAAVDF

-209 IAKCNSSPGLDS
+209 LAKCNSSPALDS
-221 VLYQDLLLGEGQA
+221 VLCQDLLLGEGQG
-234 VEAGDS
+234 VEGGDS

-285 MMGMKKG
+285 MLGMKKG
-292 GRRYLIIPPAWAYGA
+292 GRRFLIIPPAWAYGA

-341 SVSSRDSPA
+341 SVSSRDSLA

-355 SSDGFSADTGLL
+355 SSDGFSSDTGLV

-372 PPKPGEPAVRAKSN
+372 PPKPGEPAVRAKSS

-422 SQLDSSDSEIEDPNA
+422 SQLDSSDSEIEDPNT
-437 LRGTNQ
+437 LRGTTQ
-443 PVASSSVRPSQPSQA
+443 PVASSRPSQPAQA

-465 QVPQAS
+465 
-471 GAAPSVSSA
+471 
-480 AALIPATIQPSAALP
+480 
-495 GGAQA
+495 
-500 FQAYPGMTFAYP
+500 
-512 QTAASASQLQPVGQ
+512 
-526 MYPAPYQAPGDVT
+526 QAPGDVT

-575 KQHSATSSLLPG
+575 KQSTANSSLLPG

-596 LIMSNIQ
+596 MIMSNIQ

-689 LQLELTAHQKQEM
+689 LQLELTAHQKKEM
-702 ALRQQLSAAVQE
+702 DLRKQLSCAVQD
-714 AERHEAQLN
+714 AERQEAQLN

-736 EDSQSRFKAEK
+736 QDTQSRFKAEK

-755 KITALEE
+755 KIAALEE
-762 ELTDLKVEKETLER
+762 ELTDLRVEKETLER

-824 AAEQLSLIQA
+824 AAEQLSVMQA
-834 ELESQWEA
+834 ELESQCEA
-842 KCERALAS
+842 RCERALAS
-850 AKEQHVRQY
+850 AKEQHARQC
-859 QEVCEHRDSLQQQLA
+859 QELCEQRDSLQHQVF

-886 KKAEEQKLAEV
+886 KKAEEQKLSEV

-906 LQEKVSALQADAVE
+906 IQEKYSALQADVVL
-920 LKARYEERIRALE
+920 LKARYEERIRDL
-933 RGQEGSSPA
+933 QKDQDGSSPG
-942 DFTEE
+942 DFTEQ
-947 VKKIMNSVFQSL
+947 VKKTMNGVFQSL

-966 ETYSGRTVLG
+966 EMYSGRTVLG
-976 VVMNTIKTVTLQLL
+976 LVMNTIKTVTLQLL
-990 NRQQEKPDPDSE
+990 SRQQEKPGDGSE
-1002 KEESGTGAE
+1002 NEECGTGAG
-1011 RQEGSPGAKTN
+1011 RLEGSPGAKT
-1022 HEEPMQ
+1022 ERKEPLQ
-1028 NSPAQSVA
+1028 HSPAQSTA
-1036 LPADPGETPT
+1036 PPADPGEVSR
-1046 GSMVSEQE
+1046 GSLESEQE
-1054 DNSAPLL
+1054 GQAAPHP
-1061 ARPGTPEGEQES
+1061 ARPRAPEEEQDTRSSGVTE
-1073 WSKEEKIEEEHL
+1073 EEKVQEEQL
-1085 CPTAKSHLD
+1085 PPTADPSLD
-1094 PEEGPLPAGQ
+1094 AEMGPVLAGQ
-1104 PVPEVQQR
+1104 PVPGLEQR
-1112 QEGNPLG
+1112 LG
-1119 EAEPEHS
+1119 SVPSGKSDPEQG
-1126 PSRGSLQAEVA
+1126 PSAVALQAEAA
-1137 EPSVPEAKPGEAD
+1137 EPSAPGAKPGEVD
-1150 VAALPTNAA
+1150 EAALPAHPA
-1159 AEQKAEEA
+1159 GEQKAEEA
-1167 VGGLEPPPLNG
+1167 VGALEPPPLNG
-1178 EEGSGSDPWDGA
+1178 EEGSGTDPWDGA
-1190 GSEKDRSASVSSPAE
+1190 GCEQEPASVSSRAQP
-1205 LGSAGTR
+1205 GSAVLA
-1212 ETPGQQGLGSSP
+1212 ETPGSQELGSSP
-1224 RQKDSSLFED
+1224 KHTDSSLFED

-1267 PAPLFGDDDDDDLD
+1267 PTPLFGDDDDDDLD

>member
-1 MTSAYCSRYRSRS
+1 
-14 HGSAVRRRRRRGWF
+14 
-28 TLPAQLLPPFH
+28 
-39 FSRPVSAMFGAP
+39 MFGVAAA

-71 GLDQTVSSLGNEF
+71 GLDQTVSSHGNEF
-84 FQFTAPKQPKKSQT
+84 FQYTAPKQPKKGQT
-98 AAGQAQKAPVAPA
+98 AAAGQAAQKAPVAPA
-111 APAVLVATAVLA
+111 ASGTPSVFMATAVHA

-138 AAVVGNHAAKEYRI
+138 AAVVGNHATKEYRI
-152 LLYISQQQQITAARI
+152 LLYISQQHQIATARI
-167 HPGFVLT
+167 HPGFILT

-209 IAKCNSSPGLDS
+209 IAKCNSSPVLDS
-221 VLYQDLLLGEGQA
+221 VLYQDLLLGEGQG
-234 VEAGDS
+234 VEGGDS
-240 LEVAYTGWLFQN
+240 LEIAYTGWLFQN
-252 NGLGQVFDSNVN
+252 NGLGQ
-264 KDKLLRLKL
+264 
-273 GSGKV
+273 
-278 IKGWEEG
+278 GWEEG

-327 RVKLAKECS
+327 RVKLVKECS
-336 GSDGL
+336 GSDGQ

-355 SSDGFSADTGLL
+355 NSDGFSADTGLL

-422 SQLDSSDSEIEDPNA
+422 GQLDSSDSEIEDPNT
-437 LRGTNQ
+437 LRGTAQ
-443 PVASSSVRPSQPSQA
+443 PVASSSVRPSQPAHA

-471 GAAPSVSSA
+471 GSTPPVSS
-480 AALIPATIQPSAALP
+480 AALIPATIQPHSALP
-495 GGAQA
+495 GGAQG
-500 FQAYPGMTFAYP
+500 FQAYPGMAFAYP

-545 ARQHNTEIRLAVSK
+545 ARQHNTEIRMAVSK

-575 KQHSATSSLLPG
+575 KQNTGNSSLLPG

-596 LIMSNIQ
+596 MIMSNIQ

-689 LQLELTAHQKQEM
+689 LQLELTAHQKKEM
-702 ALRQQLSAAVQE
+702 DLRKQLSAALQE
-714 AERHEAQLN
+714 AERHETQLN

-728 VAELQEAS
+728 LAELQETS
-736 EDSQSRFKAEK
+736 EDTQTRFRAEK

-762 ELTDLKVEKETLER
+762 ELTDLKVEKETLEK

-842 KCERALAS
+842 KCERTLAS

-859 QEVCEHRDSLQQQLA
+859 QEVCEQRDSLQQQVS
-874 QLEEKLTALKHS
+874 QLEEKLQALKHS
-886 KKAEEQKLAEV
+886 KKAEEQKLSEF
-897 QQRLEELEP
+897 QQRLEQLEP
-906 LQEKVSALQADAVE
+906 IQEKYSALQSDTVV
-920 LKARYEERIRALE
+920 LKARYEERIRELE
-933 RGQEGSSPA
+933 KGQDESLPA

-947 VKKIMNSVFQSL
+947 VKKIMNGVFQSL
-959 RGEFELD
+959 RGEFELE

-990 NRQQEKPDPDSE
+990 SRQQEKPDHDS
-1002 KEESGTGAE
+1002 KTEESGTKAA
-1011 RQEGSPGAKTN
+1011 RQEGSSGAKTD
-1022 HEEPMQ
+1022 HEEPLQ
-1028 NSPAQSVA
+1028 HSPVQSVA
-1036 LPADPGETPT
+1036 SPADPEEAAR
-1046 GSMVSEQE
+1046 GSVVSEQAGE
-1054 DNSAPLL
+1054 SAPLS
-1061 ARPGTPEGEQES
+1061 ARPRSPEEEQATQTS
-1073 WSKEEKIEEEHL
+1073 GVLEEKKVQGEHL
-1085 CPTAKSHLD
+1085 SSTVESCLD
-1094 PEEGPLPAGQ
+1094 PDKGPVLAGQ
-1104 PVPEVQQR
+1104 PVPEVDEEFVPTEQT
-1112 QEGNPLG
+1112 LG
-1119 EAEPEHS
+1119 SSPIRKTGTERS
-1126 PSRGSLQAEVA
+1126 PSRVSLQAEVA
-1137 EPSVPEAKPGEAD
+1137 EPSILEAKPGEAD
-1150 VAALPTNAA
+1150 VAVLPEKPAV
-1159 AEQKAEEA
+1159 EQKAEEP
-1167 VGGLEPPPLNG
+1167 VGGLEPAPLNG
-1178 EEGSGSDPWDGA
+1178 EEGNCTDPSDGA
-1190 GSEKDRSASVSSPAE
+1190 SSEKDPASVSNAAE
-1205 LGSAGTR
+1205 LSSTVIR
-1212 ETPGQQGLGSSP
+1212 ETPGQQELCSSP
-1224 RQKDSSLFED
+1224 REKDSSLFED

-1240 ASPKPLKPQVPSEEE
+1240 ASCKPLKPRVPSEEE